1 MRRQRALSLG
11 WEHQFKWHESQHL
24 AGFEVLTFT
33 SLNRVVCSIPFL
45 PQPFMK
51 TALIICVAVLF
62 AALPKSQGAPS
73 SQLRAGVAKVDV
85 TDRTAGPV
93 NDPLYAKALVLMGG
107 GTTVVLIT
115 VDAVAI
121 GEIGRIGDGFLAEVR
136 EQLQK
141 EFGISPASV
150 VVNASHC
157 HGTVRSD
164 TAQLAV
170 QAVREAVQHM
180 VGVKVGVGTGQ
191 EDRISENRR
200 LKMKDGSEV
209 DMRRAYALPQDED
222 VAGVGPIDPQIGVLR
237 VDREDCRP
245 LAVLYN
251 FACHP
256 IMNPPSKGNS
266 ADYPGFASKVIEETL
281 GEGTVAFFLQ
291 GCAGDI
297 NPVHYKEINRPADAE
312 PLGNLLGLSV
322 RNVVGKIQTKEGG
335 ALKISSEI
343 IEVPRGTDLERR
355 IGAIQTEQTKLLGA
369 LKPTNINFK
378 TFLPMFLQQKFAPDF
393 PSHNA
398 QSYLHE
404 KALERDALSKFDAD
418 NRVQVEAYLQNI
430 KIMERLTRLNTNM
443 ALLKKHLAQNRAAA
457 KPVLEVEVIGLRIG
471 DFKLV
476 TFPGELTVQVGLNIK
491 KAVND
496 PCAFVAG
503 YTNGYI
509 YYMPTVEQRNNTGYA
524 QEDCDSLVA
533 PEWQQI
539 FERKA
544 VETLKKL

>member
-1 MRRQRALSLG
+1 
-11 WEHQFKWHESQHL
+11 
-24 AGFEVLTFT
+24 
-33 SLNRVVCSIPFL
+33 
-45 PQPFMK
+45 MK
-51 TALIICVAVLF
+51 TALFIFVSVLF
-62 AALPKSQGAPS
+62 AAMPATQGAPS
-73 SQLRAGVAKVDV
+73 GQLRAGVAKVDV

-93 NDPLYAKALVLMGG
+93 NDPLYAKALVLMSG

-121 GEIGRIGDGFLAEVR
+121 GEIGRIGDGFLTEVR
-136 EQLQK
+136 GQLQK
-141 EFGISPASV
+141 EFGILPGSV

-157 HGTVRSD
+157 HGIVRPD

-180 VGVKVGVGTGQ
+180 VVVKVGVGTGH

-209 DMRRAYALPQDED
+209 DMRRAYSLPRDED
-222 VAGVGPIDPQIGVLR
+222 VGAVGPIDPQIGVLR
-237 VDREDCRP
+237 IDREDGRL
-245 LAVLYN
+245 LAVMYN

-266 ADYPGFASKVIEETL
+266 ADYPGFASKVIEDTL
-281 GEGTVAFFLQ
+281 GEGAVAFFVQ

-297 NPVHYKEINRPADAE
+297 NPVRYKEISRPADAE

-322 RNVVGKIQTKEGG
+322 RNAVGKIQTKGG
-335 ALKISSEI
+335 GELKISSEI
-343 IEVPRGTDLERR
+343 IEVPRGTDLDRR
-355 IGAIQTEQTKLLGA
+355 IGAIQSEQTKLLGS

-378 TFLPMFLQQKFAPDF
+378 TFLPLFLQQRLWSDF
-393 PSHNA
+393 PSHNV

-404 KALERDALSKFDAD
+404 KALERDGLLKFDGD
-418 NRVQVEAYLQNI
+418 NRIQVEAYLQNI
-430 KIMERLTRLNTNM
+430 QIMERLTRLNTNM

-457 KPVLEVEVIGLRIG
+457 KPVLEVEVIGVRIG

-496 PCAFVAG
+496 PHAFVAG

-544 VETLKKL
+544 AEVLKKL